1 MIASIQSLVADTR
14 AAMNSEGTLVG
25 APSTTT
31 PPRFELFSAASSICS
46 QKVRTVMAHHGL
58 IYRSHMMDL
67 FGGQT
72 YLPAHVRLRMLG
84 CEQLDGKL
92 ADLHTGSTSVASGG
106 GCDAAVVPTLVDWEA
121 GTVVVDSNRIC
132 RHIDDAAAAGGAPS
146 LRPAG
151 LAAAIDAELDI
162 IDNLPNYQMLS
173 GKPPGEDR
181 RPSAQR
187 GKNGIEFAMSK
198 VQRCDRYLAEHAND
212 TVLVRGYTAKR
223 AKELSAARQLFT
235 EDRMREAYA
244 TAEAACE
251 ALERQLRP
259 AATRWLLD
267 DLVTMAD
274 LYWGVELLRM
284 GNMGADTFWKDG
296 RRPAV
301 AAYAA
306 RLRGLPAIQSA
317 VVNWPGALFS

>member
-1 MIASIQSLVADTR
+1 MTTSIQSLVADAR
-14 AAMNSEGTLVG
+14 AAINSEGSLIGDPPV
-25 APSTTT
+25 TT
-31 PPRFELFSAASSICS
+31 PPRFELFTAANSICS
-46 QKVRTVMAHHGL
+46 QKVRAVMAHHGL
-58 IYRSHMMDL
+58 AYRSHMMNL

-72 YLPAHVRLRMLG
+72 YLPAYVRLRMLG
-84 CEQLDGKL
+84 CEQLAGKL
-92 ADLHTGSTSVASGG
+92 VQLHTGSTSVASGG

-121 GTVVVDSNRIC
+121 GTVIVDSKRIC
-132 RHIDDAAAAGGAPS
+132 RHINDAAVAGGARS
-146 LRPAG
+146 LYPAE
-151 LAAAIDAELDI
+151 LAAAVDVELNI

-198 VQRCDRYLAEHAND
+198 VQRCDQYLAEHPDDA
-212 TVLVRGYTAKR
+212 VLVRAYTAKR
-223 AKELSAARQLFT
+223 AKELSAAQQLFT

-251 ALERQLRP
+251 ALDQQLQP
-259 AATRWLLD
+259 AKTQWLLD
-267 DLVTMAD
+267 EQVTMAD
-274 LYWGVELLRM
+274 LYWGIELLRM
-284 GNMGADTFWKDG
+284 GNMGADTFWTNG

-306 RLRGLPAIQSA
+306 RLRELPAIQSA
-317 VVNWPGALFS
+317 VVNWPGALFV